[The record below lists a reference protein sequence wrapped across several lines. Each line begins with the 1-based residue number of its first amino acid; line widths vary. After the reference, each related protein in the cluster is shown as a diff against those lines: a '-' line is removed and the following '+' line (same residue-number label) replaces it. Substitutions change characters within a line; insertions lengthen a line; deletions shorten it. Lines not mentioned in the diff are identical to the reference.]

1 MKTKKCEECGIE
13 FTAKRDDAKFCSST
27 CRSNYWKKGL
37 TKTQNKEYFRN
48 TLKGVVDDSG
58 KTTQTITETVPN
70 KPYFEHKTQLKLLN
84 QKAEQVK
91 NQISKLKSELLQIS
105 NPAKVNMPLIAA
117 GTGAILGYSMNGKDK
132 NDSKRLNRTFWGAGI
147 GLLGGALFHKSSNEL
162 IERNRQDRIAFLNV
176 TINELNNK
184 LSHLNTECF
193 DVLALIANTPEYIQV
208 EKQIP
213 ISIPKPAL
221 ASANCLTHDSN
232 IPTEINVPKHI
243 TQPNRPVINVNPTG
257 KIISSSELTSMQY
270 SALNFNGKWLNLIGF
285 PSVNFHCAIH
295 GMAGEGKSTFAIQFA
310 HYLAENFGTVLYVS
324 GEEGF
329 AKTMKDKLVNNNA
342 SNENLMMAD
351 IRTYEEL
358 LAEVEPNI
366 FNFMI
371 IDSLDNMRIG
381 ASELKEIRN
390 RYINSAL
397 VTISQ
402 STKDGKMRGSYEIVH
417 DSDIAISVSKGLA
430 ETVKNRFLEKGR
442 YYEIFAQ
449 EGKNNT
455 LLPRNVV
462 LG

>member
-1 MKTKKCEECGIE
+1 LINDSDKPIKTISESI
-13 FTAKRDDAKFCSST
+13 
-27 CRSNYWKKGL
+27 SNKQYH
-37 TKTQNKEYFRN
+37 EY
-48 TLKGVVDDSG
+48 KA
-58 KTTQTITETVPN
+58 
-70 KPYFEHKTQLKLLN
+70 QLANLN
-84 QKAEQVK
+84 Q
-91 NQISKLKSELLQIS
+91 QIQKVENEINNAFTELNQIS
-105 NPAKVNMPLIAA
+105 NPENINVPLVAA
-117 GTGAILGYSMNGKDK
+117 GTGALLGFGMKGKEID
-132 NDSKRLNRTFWGAGI
+132 DSKRFKRTIWGGVI
-147 GLLGGALFHKSSNEL
+147 GLVSGKILEQSTKEL
-162 IERNRQDRIAFLNV
+162 IEKNRQQRVVSLNV
-176 TINELNNK
+176 SINSLNVK
-184 LSHLNTECF
+184 LIILKNEQSQVSGL
-193 DVLALIANTPEYIQV
+193 LANTPEYIQV
-208 EKQIP
+208 EKLIP

-270 SALNFNGKWLNLIGF
+270 SALNFDGKWLNLIGF

-310 HYLAENFGTVLYVS
+310 HYLAENFGTVLYIS

-342 SNENLMMAD
+342 SNENLMIAD

-417 DSDIAISVSKGLA
+417 DSDIAISVSKGIA

-449 EGKNNT
+449 DGKNKT
-455 LLPRNVV
+455 FSPRNTVF
-462 LG
+462 G

>member
-1 MKTKKCEECGIE
+1 MINDSDKPIKTISESI
-13 FTAKRDDAKFCSST
+13 
-27 CRSNYWKKGL
+27 SNKQYH
-37 TKTQNKEYFRN
+37 EY
-48 TLKGVVDDSG
+48 KA
-58 KTTQTITETVPN
+58 
-70 KPYFEHKTQLKLLN
+70 QLANLN
-84 QKAEQVK
+84 Q
-91 NQISKLKSELLQIS
+91 QIQKVENEINNAFTELNQIS
-105 NPAKVNMPLIAA
+105 NPENINVPLVAA
-117 GTGAILGYSMNGKDK
+117 GTGALLGFGMKGKEID
-132 NDSKRLNRTFWGAGI
+132 DSKRFKRTIWGGVI
-147 GLLGGALFHKSSNEL
+147 GLVSGKILEQSTKEL
-162 IERNRQDRIAFLNV
+162 IEKNRQQRVVSLNV
-176 TINELNNK
+176 SINSLNVK
-184 LSHLNTECF
+184 LIILKNEQSQVSGL
-193 DVLALIANTPEYIQV
+193 LANTPEYIQV
-208 EKQIP
+208 EKLIP

-270 SALNFNGKWLNLIGF
+270 SALNFDGKWLNLIGF

-310 HYLAENFGTVLYVS
+310 HYLAENFGTVLYIS

-342 SNENLMMAD
+342 SNENLMIAD

-417 DSDIAISVSKGLA
+417 DSDIAISVSKGIA

-449 EGKNNT
+449 DGKNKT
-455 LLPRNVV
+455 FSPRNTVF
-462 LG
+462 G